1 MTLQPGT
8 RLGFYEIQSLLGAGG
23 MGEVY
28 RAKDTRLGRD
38 VAVKLLQAEF
48 AGDPDRLARF
58 EREARV
64 VAGLNHPNIVV
75 LYSVEEEHGDR
86 FLTMELVEGR
96 SLDRLVTKGGL
107 PLAHLLDLAI
117 PLADALAAAHD
128 RGVVHR
134 DLKPANV
141 MVTGNGIVKVL
152 DFGLAK
158 LSSPGSPLDATQAI
172 SAAAPLSAPAMVV
185 GTVPYMAP
193 EQIRGETVDAR
204 TDVFAFGILLYELAT
219 GRRPF
224 QGVTAADVSSAILR
238 DPPPPLLSLRSDLPP
253 DLVRIIGR
261 CLEKDPERRV
271 QNVKD
276 VRNELELVRRE
287 LDSGQVPAAGT
298 GSVGDH
304 GQAEPSIAVL
314 PFANHSGDAEDEFF
328 ADGITEDV
336 IAQLCKMRTLKVI
349 SRTSVMALKG
359 REESLPDIASRL
371 QVRTVLEGSVRRLG
385 DRVRIVAQL
394 IEPASGRHLWAE
406 TYNRRIT
413 DIFTIQTEVA
423 LHIAAALKAEL
434 SSEERERIRREPTQD
449 VQAYELYLRG
459 RHCFVR
465 FTAEEMQRSIEYF
478 ETAIERD
485 PSFALAHVGIT
496 LALTDLVETG
506 IMRRAAAQGR
516 ALSAAAKA
524 VVLDPDLGEAHC
536 ADAYARMVYEYDWV
550 GAEAGFR
557 RAIEL
562 SPNSGDAYDLY
573 GRMCAGLGRFDEAIA
588 LQERAFELDPLTHR
602 TVLATAL
609 LRAGRN
615 EEAARVVNQA
625 LAAEPHDPRLR
636 ATLGWSLLRQG
647 RVDEGL
653 AEMER
658 AVALTQENIW
668 VAQLGEAYALT
679 GRTEEARKM
688 LRILEDPSRE
698 APPSPYH
705 LAYVYTGLGDAE
717 RAMDHL
723 ERAFDEGTGALY
735 GIKGSFLLAPLR
747 QHPRFTAL
755 LRRMRLS

>member
-1 MTLQPGT
+1 
-8 RLGFYEIQSLLGAGG
+8 
-23 MGEVY
+23 
-28 RAKDTRLGRD
+28 
-38 VAVKLLQAEF
+38 
-48 AGDPDRLARF
+48 
-58 EREARV
+58 
-64 VAGLNHPNIVV
+64 
-75 LYSVEEEHGDR
+75 
-86 FLTMELVEGR
+86 
-96 SLDRLVTKGGL
+96 
-107 PLAHLLDLAI
+107 
-117 PLADALAAAHD
+117 
-128 RGVVHR
+128 
-134 DLKPANV
+134 
-141 MVTGNGIVKVL
+141 
-152 DFGLAK
+152 
-158 LSSPGSPLDATQAI
+158 
-172 SAAAPLSAPAMVV
+172 
-185 GTVPYMAP
+185 
-193 EQIRGETVDAR
+193 
-204 TDVFAFGILLYELAT
+204 
-219 GRRPF
+219 
-224 QGVTAADVSSAILR
+224 
-238 DPPPPLLSLRSDLPP
+238 
-253 DLVRIIGR
+253 
-261 CLEKDPERRV
+261 
-271 QNVKD
+271 
-276 VRNELELVRRE
+276 
-287 LDSGQVPAAGT
+287 
-298 GSVGDH
+298 
-304 GQAEPSIAVL
+304 
-314 PFANHSGDAEDEFF
+314 
-328 ADGITEDV
+328 
-336 IAQLCKMRTLKVI
+336 MRTLKVI

-434 SSEERERIRREPTQD
+434 SSAERERIRREPTQD

-485 PSFALAHVGIT
+485 PDFALAYVGIT

-506 IMRRAAAQGR
+506 IMHRAAAQGR

-562 SPNSGDAYDLY
+562 SPNSGDAYELY

-615 EEAARVVNQA
+615 EDAARVVNQA

-747 QHPRFTAL
+747 QHPRFTTL
-755 LRRMRLS
+755 LRRMHLS